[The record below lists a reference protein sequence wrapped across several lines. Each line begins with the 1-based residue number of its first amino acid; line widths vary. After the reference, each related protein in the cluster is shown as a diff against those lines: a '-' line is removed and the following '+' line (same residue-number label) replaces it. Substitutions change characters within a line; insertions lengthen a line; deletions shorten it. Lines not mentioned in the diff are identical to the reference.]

1 VEDQVE
7 ETMSDSRAKEQEQYL
22 AAVRQLAL
30 ETGTSE
36 DSVLSACA
44 FEFER
49 LSEDAVIK
57 QFISLLVLKH
67 VKEKL
72 ARYSDQQKPAG

>member
-1 VEDQVE
+1 MLDV
-7 ETMSDSRAKEQEQYL
+7 RAKEQEQYI
-22 AAVRQLAL
+22 AAVRQLAH
-30 ETGTSE
+30 ETGAPE

-44 FEFER
+44 FEFKR

-67 VKEKL
+67 VKQKL
-72 ARYSDQQKPAG
+72 IRRSNHG

>member
-1 VEDQVE
+1 MFVGRVE
-7 ETMSDSRAKEQEQYL
+7 EGMFDVRAKEQEQYL
-22 AAVRQLAL
+22 AAVRQLAH
-30 ETGTSE
+30 ETGAPE

-44 FEFER
+44 FEFNR

-57 QFISLLVLKH
+57 QFISLLALKH

-72 ARYSDQQKPAG
+72 ARHSNHEK